1 MLCLF
6 LKHQPDA
13 DSIRNPRRLGS
24 IDRNRTGRS
33 RGGVEHVGSEQ
44 VAEHRVR
51 VGLALEQ
58 SAERHRQ
65 IRVVYSSIF
74 MIYSVFQQRN
84 DIRFYRL
91 LKPRIEINPESPRLR
106 KSSAILRRR
115 KIP

>member
-33 RGGVEHVGSEQ
+33 RAGVEHVGAEQ
-44 VAEHRVR
+44 VAEHRVG

-58 SAERHRQ
+58 PAERHHQ
-65 IRVVYSSIF
+65 VRVVDSSIS

-91 LKPRIEINPESPRLR
+91 LKFRIEINPESPRLR
-106 KSSAILRRR
+106 QSSPILRCR